1 MNEIKRPKFW
11 NVVILIFNS
20 AISLITTIFTT
31 LKLPDDIN
39 NLQIALYIIL
49 IYISSFLIIFLIYFF
64 IYFIKLYLYIKK
76 LENEYNSLCKYD
88 KELKNKYNQ
97 LLKDSALIP
106 ILIDDIIK
114 KLELA
119 AIDPTIKETNF
130 IKKVINLL
138 NLDKLIYD
146 ERKIENEKE

>member
-1 MNEIKRPKFW
+1 MGAIKRPKFW

-20 AISLITTIFTT
+20 VISLITTIFTT

-39 NLQIALYIIL
+39 NFQIALYIIL
-49 IYISSFLIIFLIYFF
+49 IYIGSFLMIFLIYFF

-76 LENEYNSLCKYD
+76 LENEYNSLYKHY

-97 LLKDSALIP
+97 LLNENALIP
-106 ILIDDIIK
+106 ILIDDIVK

-119 AIDPTIKETNF
+119 VINPSIEEANF
-130 IKKVINLL
+130 IKKVIDLL

-146 ERKIENEKE
+146 ERKIEIEKE